1 MTDTILEIDSIDVT
15 PYIVMDNLKVDEEA
29 YYDESSFVN
38 VYGEE
43 RRQMIGTACT
53 ISVDLIG
60 VPESIAESILGAC
73 DSETTEITYN
83 APLTRTADFPRPKT
97 SATLSYEESA
107 QRCYDIHID
116 ASVKIPLSGL

>member
-60 VPESIAESILGAC
+60 VPESTAESILGAC

-83 APLTRTADFPRPKT
+83 APLTRTADFPRPRT